1 MSRKDAVIL
10 EIGDW
15 WVKRDDVVRI
25 AEELNVSMDG
35 LVTDQKLTTLIDV
48 ALLEF
53 FFASKGQILKRVE
66 YEGEYYVYGRVSITL
81 SGAPFKTYKR
91 LYFKELSDGIDSI

>member
-1 MSRKDAVIL
+1 MSGKDAVIL

-15 WVKRDDVVRI
+15 WVERDEVVRI

-35 LVTDQKLTTLIDV
+35 LVTDQKLVTLIDTT
-48 ALLEF
+48 LLEF
-53 FFASKGQILKRVE
+53 FFANKGQILKRVE
-66 YEGEYYVYGRVSITL
+66 YMGENYVYGRVSITL

-91 LYFKELSDGIDSI
+91 LYFKELPDGTDNI